1 MSLGWY
7 SKDMHRRFIGKS
19 EWAVNDTVMKV
30 YRIKDSIIDW
40 YKKMPKL
47 EKCYWWLRI
56 IDMYGLILTDNMR
69 LMGW

>member
-1 MSLGWY
+1 
-7 SKDMHRRFIGKS
+7 MHRRFIGKS

-47 EKCYWWLRI
+47 EKCY
-56 IDMYGLILTDNMR
+56 
-69 LMGW
+69 